1 MDGKYTLTVS
11 PKAVLVFSF
20 TGMKTQ
26 RIPVK
31 GRTTINVKFEDDDK
45 TLEDLVVI
53 GHGATKKV
61 SISGAITSI
70 KGQELRMPTSSLTSA
85 FAGQIAGVISMATSG
100 APGSASEFY
109 IRGVSTFG
117 GRATPLIMLDD
128 VEISANSQYVKGNVS
143 LKSDGIKTLAEGY
156 KDGRYVLPLVLESK
170 TDSVNAERRRVILR
184 PTVLTPTIA
193 FPSQWQPSVVVA
205 RTENEKEFRF
215 TLELPFNSPWDFT
228 VKVAWD
234 EKRFDGWNTLGEANY
249 SIPNGGVVQF
259 RKGSNRSE
267 EVVVKLK
274 NSPELLGGRHVL
286 PLKITDISKSGILP
300 QDGRHQYWIL
310 PSYNKFPLVAS
321 MLSTNAQQPDE
332 GPIANLV
339 DGNTQ
344 SYFHTKWA
352 GGNGGVTAPHY
363 FEVRFNEPITTCRFR
378 HTTRHNNNNGAPQ
391 IVEIRVS
398 SDGNSWTTLKR
409 IENGMPSAA
418 HQEYVSEVMRSATPF
433 THLRYVVMKTTTG
446 DAPRFFALGEFEF
459 FTK

>member
-1 MDGKYTLTVS
+1 MNKKFLCLALASLAFASCEKFDKHDIYVPAEYSDILNFREVGEQDITLYNGIGEDGVY
-11 PKAVLVFSF
+11 SF
-20 TGMKTQ
+20 TVMKGGIHPEQESKATLRVMTEEELKEYTDLVQ
-26 RIPVK
+26 REYKLLPAEYYSI
-31 GRTTINVKFEDDDK
+31 DK
-45 TLEDLVVI
+45 TDIVI
-53 GHGATKKV
+53 
-61 SISGAITSI
+61 
-70 KGQELRMPTSSLTSA
+70 P
-85 FAGQIAGVISMATSG
+85 
-100 APGSASEFY
+100 
-109 IRGVSTFG
+109 
-117 GRATPLIMLDD
+117 
-128 VEISANSQYVKGNVS
+128 ANSQYVKGNVS

-391 IVEIRVS
+391 IAEIRVS

-418 HQEYVSEVMRSATPF
+418 HQEYVSEVMKSATPF